1 MLNLGPFQI
10 SFWNNIVSSFYS
22 PSINHKDDHFAKKK
36 TALKLDEKNKVQI
49 WGFDFCCLSPKP

>member
-1 MLNLGPFQI
+1 MIILQKKKTAL
-10 SFWNNIVSSFYS
+10 
-22 PSINHKDDHFAKKK
+22 KLDEKKK